1 MTHRSIDSRPSRL
14 ALILTIA
21 GSAVLLSGC
30 SNKDDAKEAVSQAN
44 LEFRKV
50 SIGDSTYED
59 GFSKEAYSKAD
70 ELTKDFAGN
79 GQDYGEGAAVAQSLA
94 KLGLATLA
102 GDDASTAETDSM
114 HQSRVIRGHLSEWIA
129 MNSVALAT
137 TNLDISDEKQALSEL
152 ITLRE
157 ADVVQYTKLHESL
170 QEEIDAYQVQ
180 IDDLDAKAVN
190 ERNESARFELQMT
203 SVSATQAAQLAQRVR
218 EHSLRADG
226 YELES
231 DRLQGRVGQL
241 LPGAH
246 EIELQVQKAKDQITL
261 LQESIYELEQ
271 RVRDSKQDSA
281 QARADAEQAHSEI
294 TRLIDALEE
303 YRSSTVIPASERVI
317 STLRQ
322 SIRAAGGANDVVK
335 VSGSLAKAS
344 GQEQLA
350 RALSRQARGEAE
362 MVSLYQA
369 IEGAG
374 LAGDWESM
382 IQSHTTKRDELY
394 GESKQ
399 AFQDSASSLRR
410 ARMRGESGDALEAAA
425 VRLDQLG
432 GVEPEPEYN
441 EEYESDESDFDESEF
456 EDEMDG
462 EVDPDAEELDEEG

>member
-1 MTHRSIDSRPSRL
+1 MTHRSIASRPSRL
-14 ALILTIA
+14 ALILTVA
-21 GSAVLLSGC
+21 GSSVLMSGC
-30 SNKDDAKEAVSQAN
+30 SNKDDAKEAVSKAN

-50 SIGDSTYED
+50 SIGDSTFED
-59 GFSKEAYSKAD
+59 GFSADAYSKAD
-70 ELTKDFAGN
+70 ELTKDFAG
-79 GQDYGEGAAVAQSLA
+79 GDGDYGEGAAVAQSLA

-102 GDDASTAETDSM
+102 GDDASAAESESM
-114 HQSRVIRGHLSEWIA
+114 HRSRVVRGHLSEWIA

-137 TNLDISDEKQALSEL
+137 TNLDIGDEKQALSGL
-152 ITLRE
+152 IDLRQ
-157 ADVVQYTKLHESL
+157 ADVEQYTQLHESL
-170 QEEIDAYQVQ
+170 KAEIDAYQVQ
-180 IDDLDAKAVN
+180 IDDLDAKAVI

-203 SVSATQAAQLAQRVR
+203 SVSATQAAQLAERVR

-246 EIELQVQKAKDQITL
+246 EVELQVQKAKDQITL
-261 LQESIYELEQ
+261 LRESIDELEQ

-281 QARADAEQAHSEI
+281 QARANAEQARSEI
-294 TRLIDALEE
+294 SRLVDALEE
-303 YRSSTVIPASERVI
+303 FRSSAAIPASERMI
-317 STLRQ
+317 SILRQ

-335 VSGSLAKAS
+335 VSGSIAKAS
-344 GQEQLA
+344 GQEQVA

-374 LAGDWESM
+374 LAGDWGSM

-410 ARMRGESGDALEAAA
+410 ARVRGESGDALEAAA
-425 VRLDQLG
+425 VRLDLLG

-441 EEYESDESDFDESEF
+441 EEYELDASAFDESEF

-462 EVDPDAEELDEEG
+462 EVDPDAEEVDEEG